1 MTVITSERGVVG
13 YDTFGDASAP
23 PLVLIQGFSAQR
35 LGWRPGFC
43 QAVADRG
50 YHVIRFDNRDVGE
63 SQRYPLG
70 GYTLDD
76 LAGDTVALMDE
87 LELSSAHLVGQSMGG
102 MIAQLVATSH
112 PSRVLSLGLLYSTA
126 SIRHF
131 IAPDDVIAERMQAV
145 PPTTRDEFIAAY
157 VVNEASCAS
166 PGYPQD
172 TAWLAELGGA
182 MWDAGVDPAGIDRQ
196 LQALLA
202 YPDQLDADRT
212 ITVPTTI
219 VAGDGDGLISYHASQ
234 ELHEIILGST
244 LSILP
249 GMGHELPQPLWPQIS
264 DLLAATAR

>member
-1 MTVITSERGVVG
+1 MTVLTSERGVVG

-63 SQRYPLG
+63 SQHFPG
-70 GYTLDD
+70 VAYTLDD
-76 LAGDTVALMDE
+76 LAGDTVALLDE
-87 LELSSAHLVGQSMGG
+87 LELDSVHLVGQSMGG
-102 MIAQLVATSH
+102 MIAQLVATAS
-112 PSRVLSLGLLYSTA
+112 PQRVRSLGLLFSTA

-131 IAPDDVIAERMQAV
+131 IAPDDVIAERMQSV
-145 PPTTRDEFIAAY
+145 PPTTRDEFIASY
-157 VVNEASCAS
+157 LHNEASCAS

-172 TAWLAELGGA
+172 TAWIAELGGQ

-202 YPDQLDADRT
+202 YPDQVDADRA
-212 ITVPTTI
+212 ITAPTVI
-219 VAGDGDGLISYHASQ
+219 IAGDGDGLISYHASE
-234 ELHEIILGST
+234 ELHAVIPGST
-244 LSILP
+244 LAVLP
-249 GMGHELPQPLWPQIS
+249 GMGHELPEPLWATIA
-264 DLLAATAR
+264 DLLAANAR